1 MIRKNKFLRKTLLT
15 IGVPIMLI
23 YAAAMGMLQF
33 WADAKPGLNGFL
45 MILLVG
51 LAGIVGVILLSAK
64 KTARKLT
71 AIEELTAQLS
81 IDELGIEQERQP
93 NDLLDGILE
102 SCTSIA
108 KALENQA
115 EQAEKLA
122 VGDISVEIHPVSDK
136 DRLGQSLMT
145 IKNAILTSPTNW
157 KRLPFKRSGGFFR
170 KAGTRH

>member
-93 NDLLDGILE
+93 NDLLDGIL
-102 SCTSIA
+102 
-108 KALENQA
+108 
-115 EQAEKLA
+115 
-122 VGDISVEIHPVSDK
+122 
-136 DRLGQSLMT
+136 
-145 IKNAILTSPTNW
+145 
-157 KRLPFKRSGGFFR
+157 
-170 KAGTRH
+170 